1 MGHDIDF
8 STGKPAIAYVGETP
22 WHGLGEE
29 LPRGQPIETWLK
41 AAKLDWELKRLP
53 VQYLVE
59 GKLRTMDDRFV
70 LVRSDTSA
78 ALSVVSPDYQI
89 VQPKEVLGF
98 FRDLV
103 EEFGYSLET
112 AGALNGGRKF
122 WALAKTGRTAAVGG
136 NGKDELA
143 AYVLLATSC
152 DKTLATTAAFTSVR
166 VVCQNTLFFAM
177 DDVRKRKRPAKKVS
191 HNFHFDSTQVKKDLG
206 LIDAA
211 WSAFMEQAAKMA
223 AHRMETKE
231 AASFFETLLVPAISK
246 PLTQKSLREHE
257 ALMGLFTAAPGQD
270 LVTAKGTLWGAINA
284 TTYYVDHVR
293 KKSAGDRLDSSWFG
307 VGAALK
313 DKAWVTATNLL
324 DSRN

>member
-1 MGHDIDF
+1 MGHDIDI
-8 STGKPAIAYVGETP
+8 STGQPAIAYVGETP
-22 WHGLGEE
+22 WHGLGEK
-29 LPRGQPIETWLK
+29 LPRGQPIETWVK
-41 AAKLDWELKRLP
+41 AAKLEWDLKRLP

-78 ALSVVSPDYQI
+78 ALSVVSQDYQI
-89 VQPKEVLGF
+89 VQPKEVLEF

-103 EEFGYSLET
+103 GEFGYSLET

-122 WALAKTGRTAAVGG
+122 WALARTGRTGAVDESGT
-136 NGKDELA
+136 DELT

-152 DKTLATTAAFTSVR
+152 DKTLATTAAFTSIR

-177 DDVRKRKRPAKKVS
+177 DDVRRKKRPAKKIS
-191 HNFHFDSTQVKKDLG
+191 HNFHFDPTQVKKDLG

-211 WSAFMEQAAKMA
+211 WSAFMEQARKMA
-223 AHRMETKE
+223 AHPMKMKE
-231 AASFFETLLVPAISK
+231 ASLFFESLLVPANGK
-246 PLTQKSLREHE
+246 AMTGKNVREHE
-257 ALMGLFTAAPGQD
+257 ALMGLFTSAPGQD
-270 LVTAKGTLWGAINA
+270 LVTARETLWGAINA

-293 KKSAGDRLDSSWFG
+293 KRSAGDRLDSSWFG

-313 DKAWVTATNLL
+313 DKAWVTANNLL